1 MYKMGELRKTERFV
15 SKNNLRTSADCE
27 TCVKRQACKGKA
39 TRPVI
44 TIRPTGGR
52 GQEHSSLALTGRLMV
67 LGASESQGGGS
78 VSIDTVALPWA
89 KMPCPFRAKNTVCAQ
104 QIIV

>member
-1 MYKMGELRKTERFV
+1 MYLPLVFA
-15 SKNNLRTSADCE
+15 L
-27 TCVKRQACKGKA
+27 KGRSILAQGNALGTTDNIDIAALKGQG
-39 TRPVI
+39 I
-44 TIRPTGGR
+44 YIRPTGGR

-89 KMPCPFRAKNTVCAQ
+89 KMRCPFRAKNTISVS
-104 QIIV
+104 QIIGRYNYQ